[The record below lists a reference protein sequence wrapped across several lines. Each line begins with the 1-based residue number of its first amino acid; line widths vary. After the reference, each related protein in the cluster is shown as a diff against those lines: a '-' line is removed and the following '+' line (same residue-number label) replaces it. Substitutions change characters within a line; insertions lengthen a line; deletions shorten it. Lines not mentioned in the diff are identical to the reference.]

1 MMSRIT
7 FALAIVFSVLLL
19 TSFIHRK
26 KEGTAERRIPVL
38 FDTDANNE
46 LDDQHAMAYLF
57 FNGNA
62 FDVVGVTVNATYNGG
77 DIDKQYAEAK
87 RVMQLC
93 QVYGRLPLL
102 KGANASFQTI
112 AQDVAKKKFDG
123 SEAVD
128 FIIAQ
133 AKKPRQEK
141 LVLLPVGK
149 LTNIALALQKE
160 PAIAS
165 RVRIVWLGSNYPEPG
180 EYNQDNDTAAL
191 NFILNKNVPFE
202 IVTVR
207 YGKPS
212 GTSAVTASRKE
223 VGEQM
228 AGLGPK
234 ATVPVTGRHG
244 GSFSHFGD
252 YSVNLFEH
260 IETHDEA
267 GTRALYDMAAVAIVK
282 NPQWA
287 ERKIIPA
294 PVLVNNKWQERP
306 ENSRTIVVWEN
317 FDKEAIMQDFYNSM
331 KNPVLVKTKSKN
343 NKKR

>member
-1 MMSRIT
+1 MPRIT
-7 FALAIVFSVLLL
+7 FALVIALSVLLIM
-19 TSFIHRK
+19 SFSSQK
-26 KEGTAERRIPVL
+26 KEGTAVSRIPVL

-77 DIDKQYAEAK
+77 DIDKQYEEAK

-93 QVYGRLPLL
+93 RVFGRLPLL
-102 KGANASFQTI
+102 KGANASFEKIT
-112 AQDVAKKKFDG
+112 QDVAKKQFDG
-123 SEAVD
+123 SEAVN
-128 FIIAQ
+128 FIISQ

-202 IVTVR
+202 MVTVR

-212 GTSAVTASRKE
+212 GTSAVTATRKE
-223 VGEQM
+223 IGERM
-228 AGLGPK
+228 PGLGPK
-234 ATVPVTGRHG
+234 ATAPVMGRHG
-244 GSFSHFGD
+244 RSFSHFGD
-252 YSVNLFEH
+252 YAVNLFEH
-260 IETHDEA
+260 IDTHDEA

-287 ERKIIPA
+287 ERKTVPA
-294 PVLVNNKWQERP
+294 PVLVDNKWQERP
-306 ENSRTIVVWEN
+306 ENRRTITVWEN

-331 KNPVLVKTKSKN
+331 KNHVLVKMESKN
-343 NKKR
+343 NRKR